1 MLTRVLPENKK
12 IGEHKRWRMKDVS
25 QESVFIFLKKDS
37 VVPEGWGSGFDPEA
51 RQYRVVAS
59 ALCSIWLGAIFFPV
73 RSPWPKMSIFC
84 LLFPVYIV
92 CNYVSNVLQS
102 IRMVLFHI
110 TKLNASITSSVVWH
124 EGMRVFRGCKAW
136 WEHKVGRWHT
146 AEGAQLGEVLSMLPV
161 GNSLWNKLSL
171 TSAWC
176 CLREYPLGTKTVT
189 EAEQKIL
196 WVSFTTQ
203 ELHRGGRSAIITIIS
218 YCPIPRIILGFL
230 GVLWDMSLILPGNTL
245 QTEKHSS
252 TLLVRCLS
260 DLAADLL
267 VRRCVPCSSIY
278 TQKVLNQSLVG

>member
-37 VVPEGWGSGFDPEA
+37 VVPEGWGTGFDPEA

-59 ALCSIWLGAIFFPV
+59 TLCSIWLGAIFFPV

-102 IRMVLFHI
+102 IRMVLFRI

-146 AEGAQLGEVLSMLPV
+146 AEGAQLGEVSSMLPV
-161 GNSLWNKLSL
+161 GNSLWNKLSFDL
-171 TSAWC
+171 CLVLSQGISTRDKNGNWGWTEDSVGFIHYAGVAQGRQICHHHHHQLLPYPQNYSGISWSPMGYVINSSWEYTSDW
-176 CLREYPLGTKTVT
+176 
-189 EAEQKIL
+189 EAL
-196 WVSFTTQ
+196 F
-203 ELHRGGRSAIITIIS
+203 HFASA
-218 YCPIPRIILGFL
+218 LF
-230 GVLWDMSLILPGNTL
+230 
-245 QTEKHSS
+245 
-252 TLLVRCLS
+252 VR
-260 DLAADLL
+260 
-267 VRRCVPCSSIY
+267 PCSWLAGKKMCPLFFNLH
-278 TQKVLNQSLVG
+278 TEGA